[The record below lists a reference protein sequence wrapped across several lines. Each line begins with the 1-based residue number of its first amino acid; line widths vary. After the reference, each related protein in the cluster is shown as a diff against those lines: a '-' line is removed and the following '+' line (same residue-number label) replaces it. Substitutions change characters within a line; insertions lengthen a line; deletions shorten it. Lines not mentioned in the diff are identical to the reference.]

1 MQGNFEK
8 KLELSSDGLYVIAKG
23 PLDQQVANVKLIC
36 AWVIQ
41 RGTEGKEDAICNNMA
56 VPGQSGVM
64 TMGAGDTSLK
74 VFDRGTPNAN
84 WEFKLADR
92 DGLKDVRFEVGPAW
106 AVAIAVFE
114 DSAGNQCALSWQEG
128 VELIPAG
135 TLTTM

>member
-41 RGTEGKEDAICNNMA
+41 RGTEGKEDAICN
-56 VPGQSGVM
+56 
-64 TMGAGDTSLK
+64 SLK